1 MIELTLEL
9 KKHYGKEGQKTNRRT
24 FSGQFSKE
32 LPSGNLYECPY
43 CGLEDRDPN
52 RHKDHVQECQE
63 AQKVQ
68 LISRGVMLV

>member
-9 KKHYGKEGQKTNRRT
+9 KNVYGKEGQKTNRRT
-24 FSGQFSKE
+24 FSGQISTE

-52 RHKDHVQECQE
+52 RHKEHVQGCQE
-63 AQKVQ
+63 TQKVE
-68 LISRGVMLV
+68 LISRGAMLV